1 MADLKHYGN
10 TVKVLVTSIKEP
22 KDKEEQEKFF
32 QQQAAIA
39 EMIHPNIARYYAI
52 FDHGTYII
60 DELVIISAEIVLNSH
75 EATSLIQPLQILSMK
90 NNTNSKNNTPHY
102 GNSLW
107 HSKRSWT
114 FTLSFLV

>member
-1 MADLKHYGN
+1 MADLKHHGN

-60 DELVIISAEIVLNSH
+60 DELVNNIIMV
-75 EATSLIQPLQILSMK
+75 M
-90 NNTNSKNNTPHY
+90 
-102 GNSLW
+102 
-107 HSKRSWT
+107 
-114 FTLSFLV
+114 F